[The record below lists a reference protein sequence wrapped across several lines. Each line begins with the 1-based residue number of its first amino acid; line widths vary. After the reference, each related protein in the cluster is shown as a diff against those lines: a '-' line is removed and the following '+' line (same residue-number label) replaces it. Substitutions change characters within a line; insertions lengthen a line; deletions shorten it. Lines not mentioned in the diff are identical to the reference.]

1 MKKRYNL
8 WILYSSKK
16 GGHRYPS
23 LSIYNTAKQ
32 EYENLFNPVVINLL
46 DISPF
51 ASFVDSIGR
60 WGDLKLKN
68 VWKKGYGRL
77 NESDPK
83 MLNFYKVGARVIF
96 GRKSVKN
103 ILTRIGNTPDVI
115 LSIQP
120 EVNVLA
126 DLLNYWFACP
136 IHTAII
142 DYAVH
147 SLWVHKGISQYYIPN
162 HHIEQD
168 MKRYGVELNKI
179 IISGIPIRPSFVSV
193 METPQRQIR
202 KKLNINE
209 ELPTFLLTGGLL
221 GTMVDY
227 AAILNS
233 FMNINTP
240 HQLLVVFG
248 KNDTEKKNLDYMRL
262 KSKFPYY
269 FFGVAENMEELMW
282 ASDIVIGKPGSVTM
296 AESLALGKPMIVITP
311 EAGSAQ
317 ELRFAQFLEKNGAG
331 IWLHS
336 PQEAGI
342 TAENILVDYR
352 TFNQMKENA
361 RALGKY
367 NRSANKTILENIKN
381 TLRIQYQQQ
390 R

>member
-23 LSIYNTAKQ
+23 LSIYNTVKQ
-32 EYENLFNPVVINLL
+32 EYADLLHPVVINLL
-46 DISPF
+46 DISPL

-68 VWKKGYGRL
+68 MWKKGYGKL
-77 NESDPK
+77 SESDTRI
-83 MLNFYKVGARVIF
+83 LNLYKIGARAIF
-96 GRKSVKN
+96 GRRSVKDT
-103 ILTRIGNTPDVI
+103 LVRIGDTPDII

-136 IHTAII
+136 VHTAII

-147 SLWVHKGISQYYIPN
+147 SLWVHTDISQYYIPD
-162 HHIEQD
+162 HHITQD
-168 MKRYGVELNKI
+168 MEKYGVDLNKI
-179 IISGIPIRPSFVSV
+179 IISGIPIRPSFINV
-193 METPQRQIR
+193 METSQRQIR
-202 KKLNINE
+202 RKLHINE

-233 FMNINTP
+233 FMHIDVP
-240 HQLLVVFG
+240 HQFLVVFG
-248 KNDTEKKNLDYMRL
+248 KNEAEKKNLDYIRL
-262 KSKFPYY
+262 KSKYPYY
-269 FFGVAENMEELMW
+269 FFGVAENMAELMW

-311 EAGSAQ
+311 KAGSAQ
-317 ELRFAQFLEKNGAG
+317 ELRFAQFLEENGAG
-331 IWLHS
+331 VWAQS
-336 PQEAGI
+336 PRASGP
-342 TAENILVDYR
+342 TAEKILGDYR
-352 TFNQMKENA
+352 AFNQMKKNA
-361 RALGKY
+361 SAIGKQ
-367 NRSANKTILENIKN
+367 NRSANKTILNNIKK
-381 TLRIQYQQQ
+381 TLTD
-390 R
+390 